1 MARLPV
7 RLTDVDEQAFE
18 SIERRDSLNHVDGVF
33 DGVVAGP
40 RAGRQDRPAHQ
51 EFSAQQEFSEQ
62 RLTAMRRRFLILLV
76 ITVAALVAT
85 AAWFHAQGRG
95 AVPKYQFAVAEKG
108 SLTATVSATGTL
120 NPVITVQVGS
130 QVSGQIKHLFAD
142 FNSQVKKDQLIARID
157 PDIFETKVNQAQAD
171 LEGAAATVL
180 NQQALVERTRAD
192 VENARAAL
200 AGGKAQTAKAEVA
213 VLDAKRDL
221 VRKTELLGKGLI
233 AQSDRDTS
241 QAIHDSAMA
250 QVEANRAQEQA
261 LAASVRSG
269 EAQLRVTEAQLKT
282 AEAQVRQ
289 KKAGLDQAQVDLDHT
304 SIRAPVNGIVVSR
317 NVDVGQTVAASLQA
331 PTLFTIAE
339 DLTRMQVDTN
349 VDEADIGRIRPGQDA
364 TFTVDA
370 FRGETFSGKV
380 VQIRQAPQ
388 VLQNVI
394 TYDVVLSAQNRQLK
408 LRPGM
413 TANVRIVVD
422 QKSSVLKVPNAAL
435 RFRPPGV
442 EGEASPSRGKAQAG
456 ETPDSTGSSG
466 DPIRDRLVRG
476 LGLTEEQQGKLD
488 PILRERQ
495 EKLLAL
501 KGDGLSKAERRSR
514 QQNIRDAAREKITRI
529 LTEEQRARFEPSMV
543 DQPDARKNRSGR
555 VWVRGA
561 DGEPRPLTVQLGL
574 ADANFTEVL
583 EGEFKEGQ
591 EVIVGST
598 ERPAPRGGKG
608 QAPSSTLRF

>member
-1 MARLPV
+1 
-7 RLTDVDEQAFE
+7 
-18 SIERRDSLNHVDGVF
+18 
-33 DGVVAGP
+33 
-40 RAGRQDRPAHQ
+40 
-51 EFSAQQEFSEQ
+51 
-62 RLTAMRRRFLILLV
+62 MRRRFLVLLA
-76 ITVAALVAT
+76 IIVAAVVAT
-85 AAWFHAQGRG
+85 GAWLNAQGRG
-95 AVPKYQFAVAEKG
+95 AIPKYQFARVEKG
-108 SLTATVSATGTL
+108 SLAATVSATGTL

-171 LEGAAATVL
+171 VEAAAATVL

-192 VENARAAL
+192 VESARAAL
-200 AGGKAQTAKAEVA
+200 AVGRAQTAKAEIA
-213 VLDAKRDL
+213 ALDAQRD
-221 VRKTELLGKGLI
+221 VIRKTELRRKELI
-233 AQSDRDTS
+233 AQSDQDTS
-241 QAIHDSAMA
+241 QATHDSLVA
-250 QVEANRAQEQA
+250 QLEANRAQEQA

-269 EAQLRVTEAQLKT
+269 EAQLRVAEAQLKT

-289 KKAGLDQAQVDLDHT
+289 KKAGLDQARVDLDHT

-349 VDEADIGRIRPGQDA
+349 VDEADIGRIRTGHGA
-364 TFTVDA
+364 TFTVDS

-388 VLQNVI
+388 VLQNVV
-394 TYDVVLSAQNRQLK
+394 TYDVVISAQNRELK

-422 QKSSVLKVPNAAL
+422 QKSSVLKVPSAAL

-442 EGEASPSRGKAQAG
+442 KAEILPRDARGG
-456 ETPDSTGSSG
+456 RTPQHVDTTGQSL
-466 DPIRDRLVRG
+466 DPTRDKLVRS
-476 LGLTEEQQGKLD
+476 LDLTQEQQGKLD
-488 PILRERQ
+488 PILRERE

-501 KGDGLSKAERRSR
+501 KGDGLSKTERRSR
-514 QQNIRDAAREKITRI
+514 KQTIREAARAQIMQI
-529 LTEEQRARFEPSMV
+529 LTAEQRGRFEASEASTV
-543 DQPDARKNRSGR
+543 DQPEARGDRSGH
-555 VWVRGA
+555 VWVQGV

-583 EGEFKEGQ
+583 GGELREGQ
-591 EVIVGST
+591 EVIVGSV
-598 ERPAPRGGKG
+598 ERPAPRAGKG
-608 QAPSSTLRF
+608 QAPGSALRF

>member
-1 MARLPV
+1 
-7 RLTDVDEQAFE
+7 
-18 SIERRDSLNHVDGVF
+18 
-33 DGVVAGP
+33 
-40 RAGRQDRPAHQ
+40 
-51 EFSAQQEFSEQ
+51 
-62 RLTAMRRRFLILLV
+62 MRRRFLILLV

-157 PDIFETKVNQAQAD
+157 PDIFETKVNQARAD
-171 LEGAAATVL
+171 LEAAASTVL
-180 NQQALVERTRAD
+180 NQQALVERSRAD

-200 AGGKAQTAKAEVA
+200 AVGRANTAKAEVA

-221 VRKTELLGKGLI
+221 TRKTELKSRELI

-241 QAIHDSAMA
+241 QATYDSAMA
-250 QVEANRAQEQA
+250 QLEANRAQEQA

-269 EAQLRVTEAQLKT
+269 EAQLRVAEAQLKT

-349 VDEADIGRIRPGQDA
+349 VDEADIGRIRPGQGA
-364 TFTVDA
+364 TFTVDS
-370 FRGETFSGKV
+370 FRGETFSGEI

-388 VLQNVI
+388 VLQNVV
-394 TYDVVLSAQNRQLK
+394 TYDVVISAQNRELK

-435 RFRPPGV
+435 RFHPPGV
-442 EGEASPSRGKAQAG
+442 EADSPPRNARAARTPQPADAAG
-456 ETPDSTGSSG
+456 QSL

-488 PILRERQ
+488 SILRDRQ

-583 EGEFKEGQ
+583 ESELREGQ
-591 EVIVGST
+591 EVIVGSA
-598 ERPAPRGGKG
+598 ERPAPRAGKG
-608 QAPSSTLRF
+608 QAPGSALRF